1 MIQLSFF
8 KIYCTIMY
16 TINRNVLI
24 SEVKEVH
31 FQMHT
36 VNITNSKSVELFFLG
51 ALKSVANILVTQ
63 EDKH

>member
-1 MIQLSFF
+1 
-8 KIYCTIMY
+8 MY

-24 SEVKEVH
+24 CEVKEVH